1 MKRKI
6 GLMVIIMM
14 LGLTGCKNKNEEVV
28 DNTSTAIQNQEV
40 NEEEVEEAI
49 KNREFEDAK
58 NLTLNNEKYEN
69 LHKGLNTFLDV
80 QNRIVMQYVH
90 VVLDLDSE
98 SELEADL
105 KRLKEIPKDYKKY
118 SELKE
123 EIDIY
128 KDGLQEAVDLEKKFR
143 KNFEKLDEAYK
154 ANKSDEYTDIGQEWM
169 EEVEK
174 TFPVKKE
181 DTIEANLSGI
191 LNDIFAN
198 ALGKYITNGYDPSKM
213 EGFESPWEKSQ
224 ENQTESGEE
233 FDPYGGVSS
242 KYGVED
248 TEIDPDDL
256 R

>member
-1 MKRKI
+1 MKRRI
-6 GLMVIIMM
+6 GLIVIIMM

-28 DNTSTAIQNQEV
+28 DNALVDVQNQEV
-40 NEEEVEEAI
+40 SDEDVEEAI
-49 KNREFEDAK
+49 RNREFEDAK
-58 NLTLNNEKYEN
+58 NLTLNNKKYKN
-69 LHKGLNTFLDV
+69 LNKGLSTFLDV
-80 QNRIVMQYVH
+80 RNRMIMQYIH
-90 VVLDLDSE
+90 VVLDPDLE
-98 SELEADL
+98 TELEADL

-128 KDGLQEAVDLEKKFR
+128 KDGLQEAVDLEKKFL
-143 KNFEKLDEAYK
+143 KNFKKLDEAYK
-154 ANKSDEYTDIGQEWM
+154 ASKSDEYTDIGQEWM
-169 EEVEK
+169 KEVEK

-181 DTIEANLSGI
+181 DTVEANLSGI

-224 ENQTESGEE
+224 ENQTESVEE
-233 FDPYGGVSS
+233 FDSYGGVSS
-242 KYGVED
+242 EYGVED

>member
-1 MKRKI
+1 MKRRI
-6 GLMVIIMM
+6 GLIVIIMI

-28 DNTSTAIQNQEV
+28 DNTSTVTQNQEV
-40 NEEEVEEAI
+40 NEEEAI

-58 NLTLNNEKYEN
+58 NLTSNNEKYED

-80 QNRIVMQYVH
+80 RNRIVMQYVH
-90 VVLDLDSE
+90 VVLDPNSE

-123 EIDIY
+123 EMDIY

-143 KNFEKLDEAYK
+143 KNFKKLDEAYK

-181 DTIEANLSGI
+181 DTVEANLSG
-191 LNDIFAN
+191 IFAN
-198 ALGKYITNGYDPSKM
+198 ALGKYINNGYDPSKM

-224 ENQTESGEE
+224 ENQTESVEE
-233 FDPYGGVSS
+233 FDPYNGTSS
-242 KYGVED
+242 EYGIED
-248 TEIDPDDL
+248 TEIEPDDL